1 MSPTQVR
8 TVVTTTLWG
17 DEPTSSVTA
26 TNKSGTSIPV
36 GVIVGGT
43 LGGACL
49 AILVV
54 FTWTLWGRSIRRQKR
69 KQEKELRNLRITDK
83 NTRLNAAA
91 LSRPRKSNYLPPVFW
106 PPPSSKVKFA
116 DGGVSGRPAPSE
128 PEPQSTGKENPVDPP
143 IPVRRPRPVA
153 FSSDPHPTAGVIFPW
168 RKKSAERMAAAAA
181 ARSPSPQGSDNTSYY
196 SAASGDEEEAQER
209 EAYQPET
216 TPADEIQRLSRTS
229 STWSFLLRNGFRRA
243 PSNGAINA
251 NRNSQA
257 TSASVYSQPDEP
269 LPVGVAI

>member
-1 MSPTQVR
+1 M
-8 TVVTTTLWG
+8 
-17 DEPTSSVTA
+17 
-26 TNKSGTSIPV
+26 
-36 GVIVGGT
+36 
-43 LGGACL
+43 
-49 AILVV
+49 
-54 FTWTLWGRSIRRQKR
+54 
-69 KQEKELRNLRITDK
+69 
-83 NTRLNAAA
+83 
-91 LSRPRKSNYLPPVFW
+91 FW
-106 PPPSSKVKFA
+106 PPSSSKVKFA

-128 PEPQSTGKENPVDPP
+128 TEPQSTRKENAVEPP

-181 ARSPSPQGSDNTSYY
+181 RSPSPQGSDNTSYY
-196 SAASGDEEEAQER
+196 SAASGDEEGRER
-209 EAYQPET
+209 EEYQPEPT
-216 TPADEIQRLSRTS
+216 TSPPADEIQRLSRTS

-243 PSNGAINA
+243 PSNGALNA